1 MESQKLLFIVNPR
14 AGRNKPHGPLF
25 DALSILSQAGY
36 LIRIR
41 QTAAP
46 GDAAEIAAREGPAY
60 DLVVAAGGDGTLNEV
75 ISGLMRLESPPPLG
89 YLPQGTTN
97 DFASC
102 LQIPRDPAAAAENIA
117 KGRLRPWTS
126 ASGTSAASSM
136 WPPSGP
142 LPAAP
147 TPPPKPRKT
156 PWATLPISWRG

>member
-60 DLVVAAGGDGTLNEV
+60 DPVSYTHL
-75 ISGLMRLESPPPLG
+75 
-89 YLPQGTTN
+89 
-97 DFASC
+97 
-102 LQIPRDPAAAAENIA
+102 
-117 KGRLRPWTS
+117 
-126 ASGTSAASSM
+126 
-136 WPPSGP
+136 
-142 LPAAP
+142 
-147 TPPPKPRKT
+147 
-156 PWATLPISWRG
+156 TLPTTSRV